1 MSNTANKPNYRFNNQ
16 DQIQSKDNKE
26 NGRVARTMTNHH
38 PYLLKPSQQRDKTSL
53 IPKIP
58 RNKHIRQQQSPPQTA
73 QSPHK
78 TSYQDDL
85 FSFINFNEFEFSQ
98 RGTLLKSKTR
108 TPSSFSCFSSSW
120 SSSSSWGYSLII

>member
-58 RNKHIRQQQSPPQTA
+58 RNKHIRQQQQ
-73 QSPHK
+73 QQPHHK
-78 TSYQDDL
+78 L
-85 FSFINFNEFEFSQ
+85 HNLHIK
-98 RGTLLKSKTR
+98 LLIKMIY
-108 TPSSFSCFSSSW
+108 FH
-120 SSSSSWGYSLII
+120 L